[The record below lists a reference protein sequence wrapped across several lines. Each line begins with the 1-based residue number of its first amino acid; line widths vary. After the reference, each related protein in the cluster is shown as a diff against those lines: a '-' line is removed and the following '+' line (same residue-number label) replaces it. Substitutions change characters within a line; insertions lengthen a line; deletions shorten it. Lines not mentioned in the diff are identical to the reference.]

1 MAKQTINIGAAVN
14 DGTGDSLRA
23 GGTKINEMF
32 DELYAASDQQD
43 VATTAVEADVEA
55 LETAVASLQNP
66 PADPQAISYTVA
78 IPFDGEKFMDPH
90 YVAGAIA
97 FTVGGATPKLGGYCV
112 ATLLANGVNVPTF
125 VGMVERSGSS
135 AYVNTLNQLNQIIF
149 WFDGLRYW
157 YTISTAVGGL
167 TVAPPDETPPTL
179 VSAVVENAAPGQ
191 IVMTYGESLD
201 EDFVPDPLDYSF
213 SGGRSVSALSV
224 LGNVVTAT
232 VTPAYAFGDSITFNY
247 TPGVNPLQDAA
258 GNTSAA
264 LLARAVTNNIED
276 TEELVATPVTFTVM
290 DKMTGPVD
298 GIYTATSAGTS
309 TTAQGITGMVLPA
322 DSVGWIECSRP
333 VIGSPSQVSCV
344 IALDAVAAGLQS
356 YGLNDLI
363 GQISATGL
371 VSYGENTASLT
382 STGYTLPEGD
392 GSRMRLYRDADN
404 MVTLQTTVDDGEN
417 WTIRREFPTA
427 RDADLVPHF
436 YTTYSTFARK
446 LPHPE
451 AYGLVS
457 PP

>member
-1 MAKQTINIGAAVN
+1 MAKQTVNVGTSVN
-14 DGTGDSLRA
+14 DGTGDSLRS
-23 GGTKINEMF
+23 GGAKINQNF
-32 DELYAASDQQD
+32 DELYAAADQQAT
-43 VATTAVEADVEA
+43 ATTAIEEDVED

-90 YVAGAIA
+90 YVAGAVA
-97 FTVGGATPKLGGYCV
+97 FTVGAATPKLGGYCV
-112 ATLLANGVNVPTF
+112 VTLLANGTNVPTF
-125 VGMVERSGSS
+125 VGMFERSGSS

-149 WFDGLRYW
+149 WFDGQRYW

-167 TVAPPDETPPTL
+167 TVVPPDETPPTL

-191 IVMTYGESLD
+191 VVMTYGEALD
-201 EDFVPDPLDYSF
+201 EDFVPALADYGF

-232 VTPAYAFGDSITFNY
+232 VTPAYAFGDSITFDY
-247 TPGVNPLQDAA
+247 TPGVDPLQDAA
-258 GNTSAA
+258 GNEAAA

-290 DKMTGPVD
+290 DRMTGPVD

-322 DSVGWIECSRP
+322 DSIGWIQCSRP

-344 IALDAVAAGLQS
+344 IALDAVASGLQT

-363 GQISATGL
+363 GQISATGV

-392 GSRMRLYRDADN
+392 GSHMRLYRDDDN
-404 MVTLQTTVDDGEN
+404 IVTLETTVDDGEN
-417 WTIRREFPTA
+417 WTVRRTFPTA
-427 RDADLVPHF
+427 RDTDLVPHF
-436 YTTYSTFARK
+436 YTTYSTTARK